1 MGKRNT
7 TTEAKILEC
16 AAAGLTVC
24 QAAELLQIGRS
35 GLASAVSVLGI
46 EFRGQH
52 RYDGPRRT
60 TTIAKIRQCADLG
73 MSRRQAADQLG
84 VGRSALSGAAD
95 VLGISF
101 HGHSGCAHNRVELHR
116 HAAHDP
122 FAQIAA

>member
-16 AAAGLTVC
+16 AATGLTVC
-24 QAAELLQIGRS
+24 QAAELLQVGRS

-46 EFRGQH
+46 EFHGRH
-52 RYDGPRRT
+52 RYDEPRRT
-60 TTIAKIRQCADLG
+60 TTVARIRQCADLG

-84 VGRSALSGAAD
+84 VGRSALSGAAE

-101 HGHSGCAHNRVELHR
+101 HGHSGCVHNRIELQR

>member
-1 MGKRNT
+1 MSKQRK
-7 TTEAKILEC
+7 TTEAKIREC
-16 AAAGLTVC
+16 ATSGMTVC
-24 QAAELLQIGRS
+24 QAAAHLDVHRS

-46 EFRGQH
+46 EFAGH
-52 RYDGPRRT
+52 WSEPKPT
-60 TTIAKIRQCADLG
+60 TTAARIQQCADLG

-101 HGHSGCAHNRVELHR
+101 HGHSGCVSNRVELRR